1 MILYIQNLVYI
12 LVGNLY
18 YLLGIMQSLNE
29 DLVNFKKKWFDFMG
43 YTPHNGQMRLHY
55 PKKEDARF
63 FVMVCGRRFG
73 KSTSAAMEATY
84 YASQPNKVI
93 WLVGLSYDKAD
104 IMFRE
109 VWKRMVVG
117 KANDIEKASEKERII
132 RFKWGTTI
140 EAKSADNPDSLVGA
154 GLDLLVIDEAA
165 KVKKKVWDM
174 YLSPTLADKKD
185 SKCIFISTP
194 EGFNWLYDLY
204 LLGQKDKLWE
214 SHQAPSWENQFAFP
228 EGKEDPFLVER
239 KRNMSK
245 EMFDQEFK
253 AAFTSFEGRVYP
265 FDRQKDVGSYPYNPN
280 YPTFCSID
288 FGYRMPAVGW
298 FQVYK
303 VNGIEHINMIDEIL
317 HEKNIKTDEL
327 AKRILSKKY
336 NVRAYYG
343 DPAGMQAQGQSGLGD
358 IEIFRRNGI
367 DVRTIRDKT
376 SRNIASGISHVRGYI
391 ENANNERFLHLDY
404 KCQGMA
410 QDLETY
416 RYPEASDNKE
426 LKPTP
431 IKDGNSDHGCDML
444 RYFFINRFPIK
455 NRKLNVRSR

>member
-1 MILYIQNLVYI
+1 
-12 LVGNLY
+12 
-18 YLLGIMQSLNE
+18 MQSLNE
-29 DLVNFKKKWFDFMG
+29 DLVNFKKKWFDYMG
-43 YTPHNGQMRLHY
+43 YTPHNGQLKLHY
-55 PKKEDARF
+55 PNKKDARF

-228 EGKEDPFLVER
+228 EGKEDPFLIER

-265 FDRQKDVGSYPYNPN
+265 FDRQKDVGSFPYNPN

-327 AKRILSKKY
+327 AKRISSKRY

-358 IEIFRRNGI
+358 IEIFRKHGI
-367 DVRTIRDKT
+367 EVRTIRDRT
-376 SRNIASGISHVRGYI
+376 SRNIASGISHVRGFI
-391 ENANNERFLHLDY
+391 EDANNERFLHLDH

-431 IKDGNSDHGCDML
+431 IKDGISDHGCDML
-444 RYFFINRFPIK
+444 RYFLLNRFPIK
-455 NRKLNVRSR
+455 NRQLNVRSR